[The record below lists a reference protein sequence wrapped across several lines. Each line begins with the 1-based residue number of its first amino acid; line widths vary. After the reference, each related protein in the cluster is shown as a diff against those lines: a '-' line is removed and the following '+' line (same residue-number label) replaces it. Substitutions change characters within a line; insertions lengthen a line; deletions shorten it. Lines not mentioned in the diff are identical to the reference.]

1 MLVACLDWTRDSL
14 VLTDDAVAALV
25 IRARNGDASA
35 CEELVRG
42 FLRPAYAVALSIVAR
57 TSDAED
63 VAQDAVMIAFEKLD
77 TCREPARFAGWL
89 LQIVRNQARNFLDR
103 RRLRDVP
110 ADPDVREQVSG
121 SRSDEAT
128 ERRRLLQALDTLS
141 PAQKEVVLLHDL
153 EGWTHPEISAA
164 LGMSEVMS
172 RQHLFQA
179 HRELRSQ
186 LGEEDVGGGT

>member
-1 MLVACLDWTRDSL
+1 M
-14 VLTDDAVAALV
+14 LTDDAVAALV
-25 IRARNGDASA
+25 VRARDGDAAAS
-35 CEELVRG
+35 EELVRG
-42 FLRPAYAVALSIVAR
+42 FLRPAYAVALSVVGR

-63 VAQDAVMIAFEKLD
+63 VAQDAVLIAFEKLD
-77 TCREPARFAGWL
+77 TCRDPARFAGWL

-110 ADPDVREQVSG
+110 ADPDVREQVSS
-121 SRSDEAT
+121 SRTDEAT
-128 ERRRLLQALDTLS
+128 TRRRLMNALSTLS
-141 PAQKEVVLLHDL
+141 AAQREVVLLHDL

-186 LGEEDVGGGT
+186 LGEDSVGGGT